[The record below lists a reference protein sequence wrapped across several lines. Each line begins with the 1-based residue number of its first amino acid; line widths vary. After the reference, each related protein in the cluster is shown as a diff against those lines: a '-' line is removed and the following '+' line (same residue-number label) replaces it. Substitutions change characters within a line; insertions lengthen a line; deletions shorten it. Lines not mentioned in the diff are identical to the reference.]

1 MDNSDDNYCG
11 ISTDESECD
20 SIMTEN
26 GSDSSD
32 TTIIMYN
39 SEDSESDQGQTSA
52 VRPDIDRSVTV
63 SKQCMNYISVC
74 MWYLKYSNQICNVFD
89 LYNKLGLNI

>member
-1 MDNSDDNYCG
+1 MVCSQNFTSSFHTKSSNKLNHNNNYCG
-11 ISTDESECD
+11 ISTDESERD

-52 VRPDIDRSVTV
+52 DRPDIDRSVTV
-63 SKQCMNYISVC
+63 SKQCMNYIIVC
-74 MWYLKYSNQICNVFD
+74 KWY
-89 LYNKLGLNI
+89 